1 MIKKSLTLAFLIA
14 GIGFVGSAFAYDPG
28 NTEKTCKDPRFKTFS
43 PEHKAETDPESEIS
57 FTVCGYADPT
67 TIKAM
72 AKNVPLELIIV
83 DKNSFYDVSAKL
95 PASLTGKYAR
105 IHVRAH
111 NTRECM
117 AKDGWL
123 IKIRDKAA
131 TTEVLEVSEVPDAVI
146 ESAEETQ

>member
-1 MIKKSLTLAFLIA
+1 MIKKSLKLACLLVS
-14 GIGFVGSAFAYDPG
+14 IGFVSSAFAYNSG
-28 NTEKTCKDPRFKTFS
+28 NIEQGCKDPKFKTFFPAPKS
-43 PEHKAETDPESEIS
+43 EVDPESEIS
-57 FTVCGYADPT
+57 FTVSGYADPT

-72 AKNVPLELIIV
+72 AKNVPLELTIV

-105 IHVRAH
+105 IHIKAN
-111 NTRECM
+111 NTPDCK

-131 TTEVLEVSEVPDAVI
+131 GSEAAAPEPTVE
-146 ESAEETQ
+146 ESEQVQ

>member
-1 MIKKSLTLAFLIA
+1 MIKKSVTLAFFIA
-14 GIGFVGSAFAYDPG
+14 GIGFVGSAFAYNSG
-28 NTEKTCKDPRFKTFS
+28 NVEQGCKDPRFKSFS

-57 FTVCGYADPT
+57 FTVSGYADPT

-72 AKNVPLELIIV
+72 AKNVPLELTIV

-111 NTRECM
+111 NTPECK

-131 TTEVLEVSEVPDAVI
+131 T
-146 ESAEETQ
+146 